1 MRKIQ
6 IAIESAD
13 LPLDVDVIEQ
23 QGAEIV
29 ESGEN
34 LAEATEALEAFALL
48 LQPGVEGYAIPA
60 AAFDKMAAVTNRV
73 VTRAGLPVLAVGTES
88 VQVTSLQQA
97 ASLGLEDIK
106 EHLKNAG
113 KAVVEFLKKCLAWI
127 KDSFTK
133 LYDSVTNVFK
143 RAKPV
148 LESVTAEDLK
158 APLNKN
164 KDEGQGIDLSHFFFN
179 GKLSS
184 KLGEDLGK
192 SFVKDTD
199 NFEKGAKTM
208 GDFLAACYDASEQ
221 DRVKHPT
228 LFNNALK
235 AFYQQMS
242 SASGLNSDGFNVTSP
257 SRHRHGLL
265 LEETDF
271 NLGFSKLVAPIERGE
286 PMIRETTLERLGI
299 TVENAKEIAKELD
312 DLAAAVKIVG
322 DAARTWEKEA
332 AKAIEDGDKLFH
344 AMASAVATQ
353 TRFGLRIVHGLVA
366 ALQELTK
373 AIKAAK
379 AAE

>member
-6 IAIESAD
+6 IAVEAAQ
-13 LPLDVDVIEQ
+13 LPLDEVVEQ

-88 VQVTSLQQA
+88 VQVASLQQA

-164 KDEGQGIDLSHFFFN
+164 KAEGQGIDLSHFFFN

-208 GDFLAACYDASEQ
+208 GDFMAACYEAADKNKTE
-221 DRVKHPT
+221 HPK
-228 LFNNALK
+228 LFNQALK
-235 AFYQQMS
+235 SFYQQMAS
-242 SASGLNSDGFNVTSP
+242 STGLTSDGFNVNSP
-257 SRHRHGLL
+257 SRHRHGLR

-271 NLGFSKLVAPIERGE
+271 DFGFNKLVTPIERGE
-286 PMIRETTLERLGI
+286 PMIRETSLERLGI
-299 TVENAKEIAKELD
+299 TVDNAKTLAKELD
-312 DLAAAVKIVG
+312 GLAAAVKIIG
-322 DAARTWEKEA
+322 DAARVWETEA
-332 AKAIEDGDKLFH
+332 TDAIADGDKLFH